1 MKKFVLSSLVL
12 AALAGTAV
20 AQPVRMELRLVRQ
33 DGTPPGT
40 VTDIDIDSSV
50 TANPGDVLRFEMQYR
65 ILDLDLNDDIFPA
78 GLTAATIDITSS
90 TGTLLRGQ
98 LSRFEAQLAGALN
111 PPTST
116 DSSGLPSG
124 SASGRQGLHSPFRGG
139 LSNANNN
146 DLPSNGVS
154 NVDINPDPAL
164 YTPGPGNTLL
174 SVTPLA
180 ISQHNQGNPDV
191 GSDNEWWFGL
201 YTFTY
206 TVGNSNDVINANNVA
221 DPQTFN
227 SFGYF
232 SDGLAVPLTSGNSV
246 GASYRIIGP
255 APGSVALLGLGGL
268 LVARR
273 RRA

>member
-1 MKKFVLSSLVL
+1 MKKFVLSSLAL

-20 AQPVRMELRLVRQ
+20 AQPVRLELQIVRQ
-33 DGTPPGT
+33 AGTLPG
-40 VTDIDIDSSV
+40 VITDIDVNSTV

-65 ILDLDLNDDIFPA
+65 ILDLDTNDSIVPA
-78 GLTAATIDITSS
+78 GLTAATIDITST

-124 SASGRQGLHSPFRGG
+124 SASVRRGLHSPFRGG
-139 LSNANNN
+139 LSNSNNN
-146 DLPSNGVS
+146 DLPSNGVV

-164 YTPGPGNTLL
+164 YTPGPGNTLI

-201 YTFTY
+201 YTFEY
-206 TVGNSNDVINANNVA
+206 IVGSTNDVINVAAVA

-232 SDGLAVPLTSGNSV
+232 NDGVPVPLTSGNSTS
-246 GASYRIIGP
+246 ASYRIIVP